1 MERTTDLDVIRK
13 HRARFTWGSVQEIHD
28 IGPYTIVEY
37 ISRNRDKEDETCFH
51 VYVDGKNTSSSTSTL
66 EGAMIL
72 AIAHKHLEVNEARYM
87 AMAACKILGVKE

>member
-28 IGPYTIVEY
+28 IGPYTLVEY
-37 ISRNRDKEDETCFH
+37 ISRDGKEETSFH
-51 VYVDGKNTSSSTSTL
+51 VYVDGKSTSNSASTL

-72 AIAHKHLEVNEARYM
+72 AIAKKHLELNEDRYM
-87 AMAACKILGVKE
+87 AMAACKVLGVKE